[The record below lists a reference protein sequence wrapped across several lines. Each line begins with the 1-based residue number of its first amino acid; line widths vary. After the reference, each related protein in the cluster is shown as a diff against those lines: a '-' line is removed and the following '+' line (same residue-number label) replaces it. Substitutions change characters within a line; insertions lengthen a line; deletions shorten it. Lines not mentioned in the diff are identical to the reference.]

1 MLRSYSSV
9 VDRSCT
15 QEKAAMESEQNVESH
30 EKQSEHWF
38 FSFCPY
44 TLVVIVGA
52 IASQILAKFWG
63 QSEHAL
69 NKFQLLDLLLPK
81 YHDDR
86 KDTRIGTFN

>member
-1 MLRSYSSV
+1 VLRSYFSV
-9 VDRSCT
+9 VDQPCT
-15 QEKAAMESEQNVESH
+15 QEKAAMESEQNVESN
-30 EKQSEHWF
+30 EKPSEHRF

-44 TLVVIVGA
+44 TLAIIVGA

-69 NKFQLLDLLLPK
+69 NKFQLLGLLLPK

-86 KDTRIGTFN
+86 KDTRIGSFD

>member
-1 MLRSYSSV
+1 
-9 VDRSCT
+9 
-15 QEKAAMESEQNVESH
+15 MESEQNVECD

-44 TLVVIVGA
+44 TLVIIVGA

-63 QSEHAL
+63 QSERAL
-69 NKFQLLDLLLPK
+69 NKFQLLVLLLPK

-86 KDTRIGTFN
+86 KDTRIGTFD

>member
-38 FSFCPY
+38 FSFCLY
-44 TLVVIVGA
+44 TLVIIVGA
-52 IASQILAKFWG
+52 IANQILAKFWG
-63 QSEHAL
+63 LSEHAL
-69 NKFQLLDLLLPK
+69 NKLQLPDLLLPK

-86 KDTRIGTFN
+86 KDTRIGSFD